1 MNKILKSVFIL
12 VSFLFIFSLNSQELI
27 PGLDQDFLDSLP
39 DEIKKDVINEVR
51 DSKKKDE
58 KQFTNIPSVA
68 LDKSETLRKWNKFLQ
83 ENENLDNTSEVF
95 GIDFFK
101 KFQSTFSPTNVPN
114 YDGEYIIDFGD
125 VFQLQIIG
133 QINIDEEVEVLRDGS
148 IMIPNIGKI
157 SVAGLPIN
165 KVDEL
170 VRSQITQKYVGS
182 AVFISLKEIRD
193 IQVSL
198 TGRAFSPGIYTLSGN
213 SNLIHLLNV
222 AGGLLENGSFR
233 EIHIKR
239 NGEVIKKVDMY
250 DFFIEGNTQLANQL
264 RSGDSVIIMPAKTMV
279 RISGGVE
286 RPAMYELK
294 ENETLY
300 DLLKFAQGFSNF
312 ADEQNIVFEQIINQS
327 IISSSIS
334 SESLLD
340 IPASH
345 GMSLYINE
353 FKLKQVSITGAVS
366 NPGTYSITDNE
377 MLSDLIK
384 RAGGYKNDAYPLG
397 GVLFNEAAK
406 KLQQENNNKV
416 YSNIIKS
423 FAQSLTSI
431 ASRASGSNEGTSAVI
446 AMLLQNIKDQKPNGR
461 IIADFDLL
469 NIEENSQ
476 RDTLLSHKDRI
487 HIPRISQQIHV
498 YGEVGIPGSVRYSS
512 KNTIESY
519 IEARGGLLENA
530 SSSII
535 IVEPNGTASTYD
547 HPSNFFSKLAEK
559 NQIIMPGTVIYVPTD
574 ISYVS
579 GLPALS
585 VIAPIFSSFA
595 LTLASLAN
603 LND

>member
-1 MNKILKSVFIL
+1 MNKILNNIYIPIT
-12 VSFLFIFSLNSQELI
+12 FLFILSINSQELI

-39 DEIKKDVINEVR
+39 DEIKNDVINEVR
-51 DSKKKDE
+51 DSKKE
-58 KQFTNIPSVA
+58 EQKQFTNIPSVA

-114 YDGEYIIDFGD
+114 YDGGYIIDFGD

-222 AGGLLENGSFR
+222 AGGILENGSFR

-264 RSGDSVIIMPAKTMV
+264 RSGDSIIILPAKTMV

-294 ENETLY
+294 ENETLD

-312 ADEQNIVFEQIINQS
+312 ADEQNIVFEQIIDKS
-327 IISSSIS
+327 IVSSSVP
-334 SESLLD
+334 SESLSD
-340 IPASH
+340 ITASH
-345 GMSLYINE
+345 GMSLYVNE
-353 FKLKQVSITGAVS
+353 FKLKQVSITGAVN

-384 RAGGYKNDAYPLG
+384 RAGGYKYDAYPLG
-397 GVLFNEAAK
+397 GVLLNEAAK

-431 ASRASGSNEGTSAVI
+431 ANRSSGGNEGTSAVI
-446 AMLLQNIKDQKPNGR
+446 SMLLQSIKDQKPDGR

-476 RDTLLSHKDRI
+476 KDTLLSHKDRI

-530 SSSII
+530 SRSII

-547 HPSNFFSKLAEK
+547 QSSSFFSKLGERD
-559 NQIIMPGTVIYVPTD
+559 QIIMPGTVIYVPTD